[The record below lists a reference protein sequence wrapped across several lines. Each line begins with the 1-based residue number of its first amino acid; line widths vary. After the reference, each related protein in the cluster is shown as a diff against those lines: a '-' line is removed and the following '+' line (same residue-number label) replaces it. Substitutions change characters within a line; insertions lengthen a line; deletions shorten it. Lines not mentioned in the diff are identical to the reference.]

1 MLIQVLRKGYRM
13 NCKAT
18 VVVTSLLMSGCSLFA
33 SKDQAITIIPSAPN
47 AELFVNGNSVGKGQ
61 QSVRLSRGDTYVV
74 LAKCGSSAASGRIDR
89 EWSGTGIA
97 DMVSGVILLVPLLGL
112 ASPEGSHK
120 LTPEVLRITLPDSSG
135 C

>member
-1 MLIQVLRKGYRM
+1 MNYKGTVL
-13 NCKAT
+13 
-18 VVVTSLLMSGCSLFA
+18 VTALLMSGCSLFVA
-33 SKDQAITIIPSAPN
+33 KDQAVTIIPSAPN

-61 QSVRLSRGDTYVV
+61 QSVRLSRADTYVV

-112 ASPEGSHK
+112 TSSAGTHK
-120 LTPEVLRITLPDSSG
+120 LTPEVLRITVPDKSG